1 LNQIRLM
8 TVICA
13 LILTLCV
20 LFGGYYLYDRYYIR
34 DGLRE
39 QISQLVTAQEI
50 NIEKQDNSS
59 TVSIRSPEIENFQSV
74 YQKTAKLVYQRL
86 GSEADI
92 VFLDKQTE
100 NLSMLYEE
108 CSFIIHEGIAT
119 GKFQDMRTQVLNLAA
134 QEGVQCD
141 LTMDSSNI
149 YLVLKD
155 EQGYLYEVIPRINQV
170 DEWEKLGGDMID

>member
-1 LNQIRLM
+1 M
-8 TVICA
+8 
-13 LILTLCV
+13 
-20 LFGGYYLYDRYYIR
+20 
-34 DGLRE
+34 
-39 QISQLVTAQEI
+39 VTAQEI

-134 QEGVQCD
+134 QEGVQCC
-141 LTMDSSNI
+141 L
-149 YLVLKD
+149 
-155 EQGYLYEVIPRINQV
+155 LYTSRCV
-170 DEWEKLGGDMID
+170 